1 MSAEFPRA
9 QMELA
14 KSAAKVTL
22 DNALCV
28 TYMKIPGQ
36 VWSKN
41 NVSRQSGSLK
51 SKTKG
56 ELFLIS
62 TLSLVNKGR
71 HVKQLADSIE
81 GISTLAN
88 NGNF

>member
-22 DNALCV
+22 DNKSAAKVTLDNALCV

-36 VWSKN
+36 V
-41 NVSRQSGSLK
+41 
-51 SKTKG
+51 
-56 ELFLIS
+56 
-62 TLSLVNKGR
+62 
-71 HVKQLADSIE
+71 
-81 GISTLAN
+81 
-88 NGNF
+88 